1 MSLLLR
7 EYFIIFFILLSSIQ
21 IQIFLHQNGTKV
33 SKIEKLNSLLRKA
46 LHILTQPKSDR
57 STFSSGK
64 SFEDNDDDT
73 ADDDTADVSAEE
85 MFESFEVEDE
95 FGGLKLVNVSREW
108 FAMSDV
114 PRSTHP
120 SHVRLA

>member
-1 MSLLLR
+1 MN
-7 EYFIIFFILLSSIQ
+7 EPADPF
-21 IQIFLHQNGTKV
+21 
-33 SKIEKLNSLLRKA
+33 A
-46 LHILTQPKSDR
+46 DPADPAA
-57 STFSSGK
+57 
-64 SFEDNDDDT
+64 DDDT

-95 FGGLKLVNVSREW
+95 FGDLKLVNVSREW
-108 FAMSDV
+108 YAMSDV

>member
-21 IQIFLHQNGTKV
+21 IQIFLHQKGTKV

-73 ADDDTADVSAEE
+73 ADVSAEE

-95 FGGLKLVNVSREW
+95 FGDLKLVNVSREW
-108 FAMSDV
+108 YAMSDV